1 MIDFQKEIERIV
13 NNIVTKY
20 DPIKIILFGSCAK
33 GTQHEFSDID
43 MVVIKETN
51 DYFFDRLKEVAEI
64 ADIDDIEADII
75 VYNPAEIQLL
85 LDKGSR
91 FFTLEV
97 LEKGIVLYNKP

>member
-20 DPIKIILFGSCAK
+20 DPIKIILFGSCSQ

-43 MVVIKETN
+43 MIVIKDTN
-51 DYFFDRLKEVAEI
+51 DYFFDRLKEVAKI

-75 VYNPAEIQLL
+75 VYNTEEIQLL
-85 LDKGSR
+85 LDKGSS
-91 FFTLEV
+91 FFIHEV